1 MLGTERVSPDSRRF
15 CSGGSGQ
22 QGTGTLKGRNSCS
35 CDEWVTGR
43 SGCGEQSGRPLR
55 RWRGRAIRA
64 GGGRCGQEQAVER
77 PCGRMSFCSVEA
89 KEACGGVERGR
100 WAGEKVTE
108 EVTGSLPLQPQ
119 RGSEDDLSLVIMGK
133 PRGALVKRGALS
145 QTQSVPSPPVAHRS
159 PPPSSPGPPAWEG
172 NPQ

>member
-1 MLGTERVSPDSRRF
+1 M
-15 CSGGSGQ
+15 
-22 QGTGTLKGRNSCS
+22 
-35 CDEWVTGR
+35 
-43 SGCGEQSGRPLR
+43 
-55 RWRGRAIRA
+55 
-64 GGGRCGQEQAVER
+64 ER

-119 RGSEDDLSLVIMGK
+119 RGSEDGLSLVIMGK
-133 PRGALVKRGALS
+133 PRGALAKRGALL
-145 QTQSVPSPPVAHRS
+145 QTQSVPSPLLLIGHPR
-159 PPPSSPGPPAWEG
+159 SSPGPPAWEG

>member
-1 MLGTERVSPDSRRF
+1 M
-15 CSGGSGQ
+15 
-22 QGTGTLKGRNSCS
+22 
-35 CDEWVTGR
+35 
-43 SGCGEQSGRPLR
+43 
-55 RWRGRAIRA
+55 
-64 GGGRCGQEQAVER
+64 ER

-133 PRGALVKRGALS
+133 PREALVKRGALS

-159 PPPSSPGPPAWEG
+159 PPPPALALQRGKETHSDWEISCPAPPRVLLSVFCVCAPLFPQRTVPGGRGGEG
-172 NPQ
+172 VTVLMPILQMRKLRHSGSVIRLKVGFEQGA

>member
-1 MLGTERVSPDSRRF
+1 M
-15 CSGGSGQ
+15 
-22 QGTGTLKGRNSCS
+22 
-35 CDEWVTGR
+35 
-43 SGCGEQSGRPLR
+43 
-55 RWRGRAIRA
+55 
-64 GGGRCGQEQAVER
+64 ER

-100 WAGEKVTE
+100 WAGETVTE

-145 QTQSVPSPPVAHRS
+145 QTQSVPTPPVAQSKNLEIIFDSFLSLRPTFNLLGNSGGSAFKIYTESVQLSHLYCHH
-159 PPPSSPGPPAWEG
+159 PGPG
-172 NPQ
+172 RLLI